1 MKRFIAQG
9 LVLCMLFSSF
19 MTAGYASPMKEDSK
33 ESDIKGHWAEA
44 MLGKWTSLGV
54 LSGYPDG
61 KLHPN
66 QPMSRAEFSML
77 LQRVLGI
84 SGTDQPA
91 FKDVPADAWY
101 ASSLAAAAHAGF
113 IKGYE
118 DGTFKPNNSI
128 SRAEAAVMMS
138 RAFQLSETERGTGTD
153 VMGIFSDKSEIR
165 PYSLSAV
172 KELVMAGAIQGY
184 PDGSFRPDRWV
195 TRGEAVV
202 MLDRLAGTLYNK
214 AVTDERKETLA
225 NAVVN
230 SKAVMLRNKE
240 ITGNL
245 YLTQGIGNGDV
256 TIENTKVAGVTFI
269 NGGGQNSIHIKNT
282 GLAKVV
288 LYNQDHPIRVIVED
302 DSVIQQL
309 ILRSPAVL
317 HVDDGA
323 AIQQLMLQKG
333 SSGTVISGKG
343 EISRVKSEAA
353 GIMVNGKELE
363 QGKEYIWPSEREAL
377 ISADEK
383 GVPAGNTGKETGGLT
398 PSPGYSSPGT
408 GSDSGS
414 RPPDSW
420 SPVIAQ
426 GSLPGTTKVTATVS
440 AGNRLA
446 VLVSNKGISSMQAGE
461 ALHKSSLLID
471 PYESGTDISG
481 VDSSIN
487 KYLGV
492 YEVDQ
497 NGKIVRFR
505 QIVLT
510 EANIKPEAWNMVWN
524 DEFAGTHI
532 DTSKWNHVRG
542 GGGYGNNELQN
553 YTDRAKNARIENG
566 HLVIEAHKEDY
577 QGNAYTSAKL
587 TTEGKGDWTYGRFE
601 IRAQMP
607 QGKGIWPAIWMM
619 PTDQNLYSGW
629 PASGEIDIMELL
641 GHEPN
646 KIYGTLHYGLPH
658 EQSQGSYTLPEGA
671 TFADD
676 FHTFAVE
683 WEPGEFRFYVD
694 GVLYSKQNNWFS
706 QNPQEG
712 GEYTYPAPFDR
723 DFFLQL
729 NLAVGGDWPGSPD
742 STTEFPQKMLVDY
755 VRVYERDGQAY
766 RQPVMPAAKNVVIRE
781 PGEDGNYV
789 ENGTF
794 EDELNHWVFQPFAPP
809 ADLFGGRGSV
819 AVDQGAVKTTIDQEG
834 DVNYAIQ
841 LIQAGLPLIKG
852 STYQLSF
859 DAWSSGDRTMIAS
872 LSGPDRSYTRYMDD
886 KTVALTAD
894 RQNYT
899 YTFTMNSDTDSNAR
913 LEFNMGDAGTL
924 PVWIDEVRLVKT
936 ADPDPN
942 MPRDA
947 LPSGN
952 LIYNGTFDQGKDR
965 LGFWKIDGP
974 GSADANYYV
983 GSAITDRKLYVKPR
997 TAGQPDALVLR
1008 QDRLNL
1014 IEGKMYIL
1022 SFSAR
1027 AENNVSIS
1035 ARIGNEDKP
1044 SLYGEQVFTIGTEP
1058 QTYSWIFTMG
1068 PVHSSSQLEFGL
1080 GALTH
1085 RLELDNVSL
1094 KEMSPP
1100 VVVNGSKRIEAENY
1114 SDMKGVQ
1121 KGEDGLSVG
1130 WIDPGDWM
1138 QYIID
1143 VKKAGEY
1150 KIAYYVASGYE
1161 GGGSL
1166 TLLAKQGSVYTHT
1179 LPVGEIQETDADFK
1193 YTWNVANTG
1202 DWGIFKLMEQTIELN
1217 EGIQTLQIYAPHV
1230 NIDYFTLTDANQRSY
1245 TGNLIR
1251 NGTFDADVS
1260 EWQTYQSDNKSD
1272 KLSIIAKDGVM
1283 QIQLP
1288 ELMPENWNQQV
1299 YQEGLT
1305 LEQGRIYSVTF
1316 DVYST
1321 VDRPIQ
1327 LGVGVVDPSNNY
1339 AYTDFLDGSKP
1350 TIWLTQVKQQQQF
1363 SFVMNHPTETNAKLE
1378 FDLGQLTIGGNVYDK
1393 AGVIFL
1399 DNIRL
1404 SSSLIQNGLFG
1415 EGTDHWS
1422 AYWGDEWNGHSSG
1435 SLTQSGGE
1443 MVIQIGSA
1451 GSQNWNPQISQEGIR
1466 LEEGKTYQISLDAR
1480 ASVPRKINIGL
1491 GKKLSEDPWHVGYF
1505 GTDLSLTTDMQR
1517 YTFTFTMKGTTEDH
1531 ARIDM
1536 NVGEL
1541 EGLGSNTEVILDN
1554 IVLVEV
1560 D

>member
-1 MKRFIAQG
+1 
-9 LVLCMLFSSF
+9 
-19 MTAGYASPMKEDSK
+19 MTNDSK
-33 ESDIKGHWAEA
+33 ESDIRGHWAES
-44 MLGKWTSLGV
+44 MLGKWTSLGI

-61 KLHPN
+61 KLNPN

-77 LQRVLGI
+77 LQRVFGI
-84 SGTDQPA
+84 SGTDQLA

-118 DGTFKPNNSI
+118 DGTFKPSHSI
-128 SRAEAAVMMS
+128 MRAEAAMMLS
-138 RAFQLSETERGTGTD
+138 RAFQIAEIEQGMNTD
-153 VMGIFSDKSEIR
+153 VMGTFTDKSKIR

-172 KELVMAGAIQGY
+172 KDLVMAGAMKGY
-184 PDGSFRPDRWV
+184 PDGSFGPDRSLS
-195 TRGEAVV
+195 RAEAVA
-202 MLDRLAGTLYNK
+202 MLDRLAGTVYNK
-214 AVTDERKETLA
+214 AVTDERKEVLA

-230 SKAVMLRNKE
+230 SKEVTFRNKE
-240 ITGNL
+240 IMGNL
-245 YLTQGIGNGDV
+245 YLAQGIGNGEV
-256 TIENTKVAGVTFI
+256 TVENTKVAGVTFI
-269 NGGGQNSIHIKNT
+269 NGGGQNSIHFKNT
-282 GLAKVV
+282 NLGKVI
-288 LYNQDHPIRVIVED
+288 LYNVDHPIRVNVEGK
-302 DSVIQQL
+302 SVIQQL
-309 ILRSPAVL
+309 VLRSPAVI

-323 AIQQLMLQKG
+323 SIHELVLQKG
-333 SSGTVISGKG
+333 SSGTLVSGKG
-343 EISRVKSEAA
+343 EISRVQSVAG
-353 GIMVNGKELE
+353 GIMVNGQQLE
-363 QGKEYIWPSEREAL
+363 QGKEYVWPSEKEAL
-377 ISADEK
+377 IPAGEK
-383 GVPAGNTGKETGGLT
+383 GVPVGSTENAGGLN
-398 PSPGYSSPGT
+398 PSPGNISPGT
-408 GSDSGS
+408 GSDTGS

-420 SPVIAQ
+420 PPAVAQ
-426 GSLPGTTKVTATVS
+426 GSLPGTAKVTATVS

-446 VLVSNKGISSMQAGE
+446 VLVSHKEMTSPQIGDP
-461 ALHKSSLLID
+461 LLKSSLLID

-481 VDSSIN
+481 VDPSVN

-492 YEVDQ
+492 YEVDN

-510 EANIKPEAWNMVWN
+510 EANIKPEAWNRVWS
-524 DEFAGTHI
+524 DEFEGSSI
-532 DTSKWNHVRG
+532 DNSKWNFVQG

-553 YTDRAKNARIENG
+553 YTNRAQNARIENG
-566 HLVIEAHKEDY
+566 NLVIEAHKEDY
-577 QGNAYTSAKL
+577 QGNPYTSAKL
-587 TTEGKGDWTYGRFE
+587 TTEGKGDWTYGKFE
-601 IRAQMP
+601 IRAKMP

-619 PTDQNLYSGW
+619 SKDQNLYSGW

-658 EQSQGSYTLPEGA
+658 EQAQGSYTLPDGR
-671 TFADD
+671 TFAED

-706 QNPQEG
+706 KNPQEG

-729 NLAVGGDWPGSPD
+729 NLAVGGDWPGNPD
-742 STTEFPQKMLVDY
+742 PITEFPQKMLVDY
-755 VRVYERDGQAY
+755 VRVYERDGHAY
-766 RQPVMPAAKNVVIRE
+766 RQPVMPATKTAVVRE

-794 EDELNHWVFQPFAPP
+794 EDELNHWLFQPFAPP
-809 ADLFGGRGSV
+809 ADLFGGVGSV
-819 AVDQGAVKTTIDQEG
+819 AVDQGAVKTTIDQQG

-859 DAWSSGDRTMIAS
+859 DAWSSGDRTMVAS
-872 LSGPDRSYTRYMDD
+872 LSGPDRSYVRYMDD

-899 YTFTMNSDTDSNAR
+899 YTFTMNSDTDPNAR
-913 LEFNMGDAGTL
+913 LEFNMGNAGIL
-924 PVWIDEVRLVKT
+924 PVWIDEVRLIKI

-942 MPRDA
+942 ISRDA

-974 GSADANYYV
+974 GSADALYYV
-983 GSAITDRKLYVKPR
+983 GSAINDRKLYVKPKM
-997 TAGQPDALVLR
+997 AGQPDALVLS

-1014 IEGKMYIL
+1014 KEGKMYIL
-1022 SFSAR
+1022 SFSAK
-1027 AENNVSIS
+1027 ADNNVSIM
-1035 ARIGNEDKP
+1035 AQIGNDDK
-1044 SLYGEQVFTIGTEP
+1044 SNLYAEQSFTIRTEP
-1058 QTYSWIFTMG
+1058 QIYSWIFTMG
-1068 PVHSSSQLEFGL
+1068 PANSSSKLEFGL
-1080 GALTH
+1080 GALTD

-1100 VVVNGSKRIEAENY
+1100 VEVNGSKRIEAENY
-1114 SDMKGVQ
+1114 SDMQGVQ

-1150 KIAYYVASGYE
+1150 KLAYYVASGYE

-1179 LPVGEIQETDADFK
+1179 LPVGEILEADADFK
-1193 YTWNVANTG
+1193 YTWNIANTG
-1202 DWGIFKLMEQTIELN
+1202 DWGIFKLMEQTIQLN

-1230 NIDYFTLTDANQRSY
+1230 NIDYFTLTDVNQRSF

-1288 ELMPENWNQQV
+1288 EIMPENWNQQV

-1339 AYTDFLDGSKP
+1339 AYTDFLDGNKP
-1350 TIWLTQVKQQQQF
+1350 TIWLTQVKQQQQLT
-1363 SFVMNHPTETNAKLE
+1363 FVMKHPTETNAKLE
-1378 FDLGQLTIGGNVYDK
+1378 FDLGQLTIGGKIYDE
-1393 AGVIFL
+1393 AGDIFL

-1404 SSSLIQNGLFG
+1404 SSSLIQNGLFS
-1415 EGTDHWS
+1415 EGTDDWS

-1435 SLTQSGGE
+1435 SLTQRGGE
-1443 MVIQIGSA
+1443 MVIQIDTA

-1480 ASVPRKINIGL
+1480 ASVSRKINIGL

-1505 GTDLSLTTDMQR
+1505 GTDLSLATNMQR
-1517 YTFTFTMKGTTEDH
+1517 YTFTFTMNGTTEDH
-1531 ARIDM
+1531 ARIDI

>member
-1 MKRFIAQG
+1 
-9 LVLCMLFSSF
+9 MLFSSF
-19 MTAGYASPMKEDSK
+19 MTAGYASPMTEDSK
-33 ESDIKGHWAEA
+33 ESDIKGHWAES

-61 KLHPN
+61 KLNPN

-77 LQRVLGI
+77 LQRVFGI
-84 SGTDQPA
+84 SGTNQLP

-118 DGTFKPNNSI
+118 DGTFKPSNSI
-128 SRAEAAVMMS
+128 TRAEAAVMLS
-138 RAFQLSETERGTGTD
+138 RAFQFAEIEQGMSTD
-153 VMGIFSDKSEIR
+153 VLGTFSDKSEIR
-165 PYSLSAV
+165 SYSLSAV
-172 KELVMAGAIQGY
+172 KGLVMAGAMKGY

-195 TRGEAVV
+195 SRAEAVA
-202 MLDRLAGTLYNK
+202 MLDRLAGTVYNK
-214 AVTDERKETLA
+214 AVTDERKEVLA
-225 NAVVN
+225 NAIVN
-230 SKAVMLRNKE
+230 SKEVIFRNKE

-256 TIENTKVAGVTFI
+256 AVENTKVAGVTFI
-269 NGGGQNSIHIKNT
+269 NGGGQNSIHLKNT
-282 GLAKVV
+282 NLGKVV
-288 LYNQDHPIRVIVED
+288 LYNLDHPIRVNVEGK
-302 DSVIQQL
+302 SVIQQL
-309 ILRSPAVL
+309 VLRSPAVI

-323 AIQQLMLQKG
+323 SIHELVLRKG
-333 SSGTVISGKG
+333 SSGTVVSGKG
-343 EISRVKSEAA
+343 EISRVRSEAA
-353 GIMVNGKELE
+353 EIMVNDQLLE

-377 ISADEK
+377 IPAGEK
-383 GVPAGNTGKETGGLT
+383 GVPVGNTEKTGGLN
-398 PSPGYSSPGT
+398 PSPGNMSPGT
-408 GSDSGS
+408 GSDTGS
-414 RPPDSW
+414 RPPHSW
-420 SPVIAQ
+420 PPAALQ

-446 VLVSNKGISSMQAGE
+446 VLVSHKELTSPQTGDP
-461 ALHKSSLLID
+461 LLKSSLLID

-481 VDSSIN
+481 VDPSIN

-492 YEVDQ
+492 YEVDN
-497 NGKIVRFR
+497 NGKIVRFH

-510 EANIKPEAWNMVWN
+510 EANIKPETWNRVWS
-524 DEFAGTHI
+524 DEFEGSSI
-532 DTSKWNHVRG
+532 DNSKWNFVQG

-553 YTDRAKNARIENG
+553 YTNRTQNARIENG
-566 HLVIEAHKEDY
+566 NLVIEAHKEDY
-577 QGNAYTSAKL
+577 QGNPYTSAKL
-587 TTEGKGDWTYGRFE
+587 TTEGKGDWTYGKFE

-619 PTDQNLYSGW
+619 SKDQNLYSGW

-658 EQSQGSYTLPEGA
+658 EQAQGSYTLPDGR
-671 TFADD
+671 TFAED

-706 QNPQEG
+706 KNPQEG

-729 NLAVGGDWPGSPD
+729 NLAVGGDWPGNPGP
-742 STTEFPQKMLVDY
+742 TTEFPQKMLVDY
-755 VRVYERDGQAY
+755 VRVYERDGHAY
-766 RQPVMPAAKNVVIRE
+766 RQPVMPATKTAVVRE

-809 ADLFGGRGSV
+809 ADLFGGAGSV
-819 AVDQGAVKTTIDQEG
+819 AVDQGAVKTTIDQQG

-859 DAWSSGDRTMIAS
+859 DAWSSGDRTMVAS
-872 LSGPDRSYTRYMDD
+872 LSGPDRSYIRYMDD
-886 KTVALTAD
+886 KSVALTAE

-899 YTFTMNSDTDSNAR
+899 YTFTMNSDTDPNAR
-913 LEFNMGDAGTL
+913 MEFNMGNAGIL
-924 PVWIDEVRLVKT
+924 PVWIDEVRLIKI

-942 MPRDA
+942 ISRDA

-974 GSADANYYV
+974 GSADALYYV
-983 GSAITDRKLYVKPR
+983 GSAINDRKLYVKPKM
-997 TAGQPDALVLR
+997 AGQPDALTLS

-1027 AENNVSIS
+1027 AEHNVSLS
-1035 ARIGNEDKP
+1035 AQIGNDDK
-1044 SLYGEQVFTIGTEP
+1044 SNLYAEQSFTISTEP
-1058 QTYSWIFTMG
+1058 QIYSWIFTMG
-1068 PVHSSSQLEFGL
+1068 PANSSSKLEFGL
-1080 GALTH
+1080 GALTD

-1100 VVVNGSKRIEAENY
+1100 VEVNGSKRIEAENY
-1114 SDMKGVQ
+1114 SDMQGVQ

-1130 WIDPGDWM
+1130 WIDQGDWM

-1150 KIAYYVASGYE
+1150 KLAYYVASGYE

-1193 YTWNVANTG
+1193 YTWNIANTG
-1202 DWGIFKLMEQTIELN
+1202 DWGIFKVMEQTIQLN

-1230 NIDYFTLTDANQRSY
+1230 NIDYFTLTDVNQRSF

-1288 ELMPENWNQQV
+1288 EIMPENWNQQV

-1327 LGVGVVDPSNNY
+1327 LGIGVVDPSNNY
-1339 AYTDFLDGSKP
+1339 AYTDFLDGNKP

-1363 SFVMNHPTETNAKLE
+1363 SFVMKHPTETNAKLE
-1378 FDLGQLTIGGNVYDK
+1378 FDLGQLTIGGKIYDES
-1393 AGVIFL
+1393 GNIFL

-1415 EGTDHWS
+1415 EGTDDWS

-1443 MVIQIGSA
+1443 MVIQIDTA

-1480 ASVPRKINIGL
+1480 ASIPRKINIGL

-1505 GTDLSLTTDMQR
+1505 GTDLSLTTNMQR
-1517 YTFTFTMKGTTEDH
+1517 YTFTFTMNGTTEDH
-1531 ARIDM
+1531 ARIDI